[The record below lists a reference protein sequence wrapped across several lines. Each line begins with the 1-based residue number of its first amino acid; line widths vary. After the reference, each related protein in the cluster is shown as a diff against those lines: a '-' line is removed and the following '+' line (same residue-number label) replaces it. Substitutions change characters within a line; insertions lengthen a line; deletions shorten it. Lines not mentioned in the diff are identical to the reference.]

1 MSHLSRPGVRPTL
14 LASGTALVVMAVT
27 ACEPPIPP
35 PRMSSSS
42 SSNEGFATCPKGSS
56 VVGGGYEID
65 PKLRASGH
73 LPTVVMS
80 RPTES
85 GWKVE
90 CVDGEG
96 KTVAGCRAFVL
107 CASVL

>member
-1 MSHLSRPGVRPTL
+1 MSHLSVFGLRVAL
-14 LASGTALVVMAVT
+14 LALGGLALTTA

-42 SSNEGFATCPKGSS
+42 SSNEGFATCPGGST

-65 PKLRASGH
+65 PKLRAAGH

-90 CVDGEG
+90 CVDAEG
-96 KTVAGCRAFVL
+96 KSVSGCRAFVL
-107 CASVL
+107 CAALL

>member
-1 MSHLSRPGVRPTL
+1 MSHVSVRGVRQAL
-14 LASGTALVVMAVT
+14 LVLGALAVATTA
-27 ACEPPIPP
+27 ACQPPMPP

-42 SSNEGFATCPKGSS
+42 SSNEGFATCPNGSS

-73 LPTVVMS
+73 PPTVVAS
-80 RPTES
+80 RPTET

-90 CVDGEG
+90 CVDVEG

-107 CASVL
+107 CAAVL

>member
-1 MSHLSRPGVRPTL
+1 MRAILLVLGGVA
-14 LASGTALVVMAVT
+14 LATA
-27 ACEPPIPP
+27 ACQQPIPP

-42 SSNEGFATCPKGSS
+42 SSNEGFATCPGGSS

-65 PKLRASGH
+65 PKLRATGRP
-73 LPTVVMS
+73 PTVVSS

-90 CVDGEG
+90 CVDAEG

-107 CASVL
+107 CASIL